1 MQAAG
6 VQAAHLQ
13 PVIVSAIAGDPSAD
27 WDLIDIDEE
36 EEEEGAAKGEENN
49 KAFVEGAE
57 NRLIGK
63 SKWTLISKLRQCNR
77 T

>member
-1 MQAAG
+1 MQGPQVQG
-6 VQAAHLQ
+6 VGPQAVHLQ

-36 EEEEGAAKGEENN
+36 EEEDVKGEENN
-49 KAFVEGAE
+49 KAFLEGAE

-63 SKWTLISKLRQCNR
+63 GLFTNDVTQI
-77 T
+77 